1 MEIFKEVE
9 PIRAFLDFKRRNS
22 VNSIGLVPTM
32 GALHKGHLELIKS
45 SKKEN
50 DLTIATVYVNPTQ
63 FNNPSDLAKYPR
75 TFEQDVALLNQAG
88 CDILFFPSN
97 EVMYSAANPIKIDF
111 GELDKILEGK
121 FRPGHFSGVGL
132 VVSKLFNII
141 QPTKAYFGQKDYQQ
155 FQVISSLV
163 DQLMFPIKLECV
175 PTVREEDGLAMSSRN
190 LRLTPE
196 MRLQALTLHKSLL
209 LAKQLLLDGIEMS
222 IVREKTI
229 KLFQEN
235 EVAFEYI
242 ELADRKNLIPLNF
255 VLDPKESVLLISG
268 YVGEV
273 RLIDNI
279 FLV

>member
-9 PIRAFLDFKRRNS
+9 PLRAFLDFKRRNS
-22 VNSIGLVPTM
+22 VHSIGLVPTM

-75 TFEQDVALLNQAG
+75 TFEQDVVLLNQAG

-97 EVMYSAANPIKIDF
+97 DIMYSAANPIKIDF

-163 DQLMFPIKLECV
+163 EQLMFPVKLECV

-196 MRLQALTLHKSLL
+196 MRLKALTLYNSLMLAKNLL
-209 LAKQLLLDGIEMS
+209 LNGIEMT

-229 KLFQEN
+229 NFFEEN
-235 EVAFEYI
+235 EVRLEYI

-255 VLDPKESVLLISG
+255 VLNPKDSILLISG

-273 RLIDNI
+273 RLIDNT

>member
-75 TFEQDVALLNQAG
+75 TFEQDVVLLNQAG

-97 EVMYSAANPIKIDF
+97 DVMYSAANPIKIDF

-163 DQLMFPIKLECV
+163 EQLMFPIKLECV

-196 MRLQALTLHKSLL
+196 MRLKALTLYNSLMLAKNLL
-209 LAKQLLLDGIEMS
+209 LNGIEMT

-229 KLFQEN
+229 NFFEEN
-235 EVAFEYI
+235 EVKLEYI

-255 VLDPKESVLLISG
+255 VLDPKDSILLISG

-273 RLIDNI
+273 RLIDNT

>member
-9 PIRAFLDFKRRNS
+9 PIKAFLDFKRRNS
-22 VNSIGLVPTM
+22 VHSIGLVPTM

-50 DLTIATVYVNPTQ
+50 DLTVSTVYINPTQ
-63 FNNPSDLAKYPR
+63 FNNPLDLEKYPR

-88 CDILFFPSN
+88 CDVLFFPSN
-97 EVMYSAANPIKIDF
+97 EVMYSMANPIKIDF

-163 DQLMFPIKLECV
+163 EQLMFPVKLECV

-196 MRLQALTLHKSLL
+196 MRLKALILYKSLMF
-209 LAKQLLLDGIEMS
+209 AKDLLLKGIEMT

-229 KLFQEN
+229 ELFEHSQVKL
-235 EVAFEYI
+235 EYI
-242 ELADRKNLIPLNF
+242 ELASRKNLIPLNF
-255 VLDPKESVLLISG
+255 VLDPKDSVLLISG

-279 FLV
+279 FFV

>member
-75 TFEQDVALLNQAG
+75 TFEQDVVLLNQAG

-97 EVMYSAANPIKIDF
+97 DVMYSAANPIKIDF

-132 VVSKLFNII
+132 VVSKLFNIL

-163 DQLMFPIKLECV
+163 EQLMFPIKLECV

-196 MRLQALTLHKSLL
+196 MRLKALTLYNSLMLAKNLL
-209 LAKQLLLDGIEMS
+209 LNGIEMT

-229 KLFQEN
+229 NFFEEN
-235 EVAFEYI
+235 EVKLEYI

-255 VLDPKESVLLISG
+255 VLDPKDSILLISG

-273 RLIDNI
+273 RLIDNT

>member
-63 FNNPSDLAKYPR
+63 FNKLSDLAKYPR

-97 EVMYSAANPIKIDF
+97 DVMYSAANPIKIDF

-163 DQLMFPIKLECV
+163 EQLMFPIKLECV

-196 MRLQALTLHKSLL
+196 MRLKALTLYNSLQ
-209 LAKQLLLDGIEMS
+209 LAKNLLLDGIEMTN
-222 IVREKTI
+222 VREKTI
-229 KLFQEN
+229 NFFEEN
-235 EVAFEYI
+235 EVKLEYI

-255 VLDPKESVLLISG
+255 VLDPKDSILLISG

-273 RLIDNI
+273 RLIDNT

>member
-45 SKKEN
+45 SKNEN

-75 TFEQDVALLNQAG
+75 TFEQDVVLLNQAG

-97 EVMYSAANPIKIDF
+97 DVMYSAANPIKIDF

-163 DQLMFPIKLECV
+163 EQLMFPVKLECV

-196 MRLQALTLHKSLL
+196 MRLKALTLYNSLM
-209 LAKQLLLDGIEMS
+209 LAKNLLLDGIEMT

-229 KLFQEN
+229 NFFEEN
-235 EVAFEYI
+235 EVKLEYI

-255 VLDPKESVLLISG
+255 VVDPKESVLLISG

>member
-45 SKKEN
+45 SKNEN

-75 TFEQDVALLNQAG
+75 TFEQDVVLLNQAG

-97 EVMYSAANPIKIDF
+97 DVMYSAANPIKIDF

-163 DQLMFPIKLECV
+163 EQLMFPVKLECV

-196 MRLQALTLHKSLL
+196 MRLKALTLHKSLM
-209 LAKQLLLDGIEMS
+209 LAKNLLLDGIEMT

-229 KLFQEN
+229 NFFEENKVKL
-235 EVAFEYI
+235 EYI

-255 VLDPKESVLLISG
+255 VLDPTDSILLISG

-273 RLIDNI
+273 RLIDNT

>member
-1 MEIFKEVE
+1 
-9 PIRAFLDFKRRNS
+9 
-22 VNSIGLVPTM
+22 M

-63 FNNPSDLAKYPR
+63 FNKLSDLAKYPR

-97 EVMYSAANPIKIDF
+97 DVMYSAANPIKIDF

-163 DQLMFPIKLECV
+163 EQLMFPIKLECV

-196 MRLQALTLHKSLL
+196 MRLKALTLYNSLQ
-209 LAKQLLLDGIEMS
+209 LAKNLLLDGIEMTN
-222 IVREKTI
+222 VREKTI
-229 KLFQEN
+229 NFFEEN
-235 EVAFEYI
+235 EVKLEYI

-255 VLDPKESVLLISG
+255 VLDPKDSILLISG

-273 RLIDNI
+273 RLIDNT

>member
-32 GALHKGHLELIKS
+32 GALHKGHLELINS

-163 DQLMFPIKLECV
+163 EQLMFPIKLECV

-196 MRLQALTLHKSLL
+196 MRLKALTLYNSLM
-209 LAKQLLLDGIEMS
+209 LAKNLLLDGIEMT

-229 KLFQEN
+229 NFFEEN
-235 EVAFEYI
+235 EVKLEYI

-255 VLDPKESVLLISG
+255 VLDPKDSILLISG
-268 YVGEV
+268 YVEEV

>member
-111 GELDKILEGK
+111 GGLDKILEGK

-163 DQLMFPIKLECV
+163 EQLMFPVKLECV

-190 LRLTPE
+190 LRLAPE
-196 MRLQALTLHKSLL
+196 MRLKALTLYNSLQ
-209 LAKQLLLDGIEMS
+209 LAKNLLLDGIEMT

-229 KLFQEN
+229 NFFEENQVKL
-235 EVAFEYI
+235 EYI
-242 ELADRKNLIPLNF
+242 ELADRKNLISLNF
-255 VLDPKESVLLISG
+255 VLDPKDSILLISG

>member
-22 VNSIGLVPTM
+22 VHSIGLVPTM

-75 TFEQDVALLNQAG
+75 TFEQDVILLNQAG

-163 DQLMFPIKLECV
+163 EQLMFPIKLECV

-196 MRLQALTLHKSLL
+196 MRLKALTLYNSLQ
-209 LAKQLLLDGIEMS
+209 LAKNLLLDGIEMTN
-222 IVREKTI
+222 VREKTVN
-229 KLFQEN
+229 FFEEN
-235 EVAFEYI
+235 EVKLEYI

-255 VLDPKESVLLISG
+255 VLDPKDSILLISG

-273 RLIDNI
+273 RLIDNT

>member
-22 VNSIGLVPTM
+22 VNSIGIVPTM

-75 TFEQDVALLNQAG
+75 TFEQDAALLNQAG
-88 CDILFFPSN
+88 CDVLFFPSN
-97 EVMYSAANPIKIDF
+97 EVMYSLANPIKIDF

-132 VVSKLFNII
+132 VVSKLFNIT

-163 DQLMFPIKLECV
+163 EQLMFPVKLECV

-196 MRLQALTLHKSLL
+196 MRLKALTLYKSLM
-209 LAKQLLLDGIEMS
+209 LAKNLLLDGIEMT

-229 KLFQEN
+229 NFFKEN
-235 EVAFEYI
+235 EVKLEYI

-255 VLDPKESVLLISG
+255 VLDPKDSVLLISG